1 MRPRHAILQTASDS
15 WRCDV
20 AEVGQADTSDRQHA
34 ADGHHQHVW
43 FVMMSFGQSG
53 RVRQVVAIKMSR
65 AGDATDHHDRLRHG
79 LVALAEQTQF
89 ILENAEVLAGFV
101 GNLQDVIS
109 YFLGTTRAAPA
120 GIPSTKQARQIGS
133 IVEPIAKDSAS
144 QMNIAIAGGV
154 HFHAPV
160 QINLTSLEANAVQ
173 NAAARF
179 LGPSLPA
186 SCVASDQLMT
196 LDQVKNRLKAKTG
209 DYGIIETITDRPV
222 RLQFLSEEAKRAVL
236 ELDHENPLQSVFLV
250 DVEVR
255 TVEGKPRLYRIIEV
269 KDVIPKD

>member
-1 MRPRHAILQTASDS
+1 MDEDAVLRVEIKNQRPVELADFTASMSAFAEAFKDYAAAHTQDPQPENMRLYVRS
-15 WRCDV
+15 MQDGSIV
-20 AEVGQADTSDRQHA
+20 AE
-34 ADGHHQHVW
+34 
-43 FVMMSFGQSG
+43 
-53 RVRQVVAIKMSR
+53 
-65 AGDATDHHDRLRHG
+65 